1 MNTLSTTSWMRS
13 GSSILFDPTEIQNL
27 LKLNSMV
34 SLREFLSWRDNLPD
48 NPPIPDSSRTVL
60 VCGLET
66 VMETLPPAEAQ
77 IFLQRKIR
85 PVIKTIQDV
94 WTETGIVFGFTQG
107 PRSFK
112 EKPGSKEEVLF
123 LRSDNQEIRISEGL
137 WDGTAELNMMQII
150 SSFISESQRFVVGY
164 YVKRIS

>member
-1 MNTLSTTSWMRS
+1 VNTLSTTSWMRS
-13 GSSILFDPTEIQNL
+13 GSSILFDPTEIQHL

-66 VMETLPPAEAQ
+66 VMETLSPTDAQ
-77 IFLQRKIR
+77 DFLQRKIR

-112 EKPGSKEEVLF
+112 EKPGSREEVLF

-150 SSFISESQRFVVGY
+150 SSFISESQRYVVGY

>member
-34 SLREFLSWRDNLPD
+34 SLREFLSWRENLPD

-66 VMETLPPAEAQ
+66 VMETLSPTNAQ
-77 IFLQRKIR
+77 DFLQRKIR

-94 WTETGIVFGFTQG
+94 
-107 PRSFK
+107 
-112 EKPGSKEEVLF
+112 
-123 LRSDNQEIRISEGL
+123 
-137 WDGTAELNMMQII
+137 
-150 SSFISESQRFVVGY
+150 
-164 YVKRIS
+164 

>member
-13 GSSILFDPTEIQNL
+13 GSSILFDPTEIQHL

-66 VMETLPPAEAQ
+66 VMETLSPTDAQ
-77 IFLQRKIR
+77 DFLQRKIR

-112 EKPGSKEEVLF
+112 EKPGSREEVLF

-150 SSFISESQRFVVGY
+150 SSFISESQRYVVGY